1 MINGKR
7 IVVVLPAY
15 NAEKTL
21 EATVRDL
28 PETVD
33 ECILVDDGSSDGT
46 VALARS
52 LNLTVYVH
60 DKNRGYGGNQKTCYA
75 QALLRGADVVVM
87 THPDYQYSPL
97 LISSMAGMV
106 AYGVYDLALG
116 SRILGGG
123 ALRGGMPVYKYIS
136 NRALTTFQNLAMGAS
151 LSEYHT
157 GYRAFSRELLRA
169 LPLERNSEDFLFDNQ
184 VLAQAVMLD
193 ARIGEISCPTKYFPE
208 ASSIN
213 LRRSTIYGLGVV
225 RTAIEFRLFRLGLLR
240 TPSSICRW
248 TGSNGRSRECWRS
261 GRVQATLEPTEA
273 AAPRAAAGSGETV
286 HPLVLA
292 LAVPAM
298 LLALLSSCRF

>member
-1 MINGKR
+1 MINGKK

-136 NRALTTFQNLAMGAS
+136 NRALT
-151 LSEYHT
+151 
-157 GYRAFSRELLRA
+157 AFRELSDGSEPSRNTTQA
-169 LPLERNSEDFLFDNQ
+169 TERSAGSCCARCRSNGTRGIFCSITR
-184 VLAQAVMLD
+184 VLAQAVMLH

-208 ASSIN
+208 ASWIN
-213 LRRSTIYGLGVV
+213 LAPQHHLRAWALYERRL
-225 RTAIEFRLFRLGLLR
+225 
-240 TPSSICRW
+240 
-248 TGSNGRSRECWRS
+248 NS
-261 GRVQATLEPTEA
+261 GC
-273 AAPRAAAGSGETV
+273 SG
-286 HPLVLA
+286 
-292 LAVPAM
+292 
-298 LLALLSSCRF
+298 

>member
-1 MINGKR
+1 MINGKK

-46 VALARS
+46 VALART

-136 NRALTTFQNLAMGAS
+136 NRALTAFQNLAMGAS

-225 RTAIEFRLFRLGLLR
+225 RTALEFRLFRLGLLR
-240 TPSSICRW
+240 
-248 TGSNGRSRECWRS
+248 
-261 GRVQATLEPTEA
+261 
-273 AAPRAAAGSGETV
+273 APIFDLPVDRIERPVEG
-286 HPLVLA
+286 VLA
-292 LAVPAM
+292 GRAGESHA
-298 LLALLSSCRF
+298 

>member
-1 MINGKR
+1 
-7 IVVVLPAY
+7 LPAY

-33 ECILVDDGSSDGT
+33 AAILVDDGSSDGT
-46 VALARS
+46 VALARR
-52 LNLTVYVH
+52 LGLAVYVH
-60 DKNRGYGGNQKTCYA
+60 DRNRGYGGNQKTCYA
-75 QALLRGADVVVM
+75 QALLAGADVVVM

-97 LISSMAGMV
+97 LITSMASMV

-123 ALRGGMPVYKYIS
+123 ALRGGMPLYKYIS
-136 NRALTTFQNLAMGAS
+136 NRALTTFQNIAMGAS

-169 LPLERNSEDFLFDNQ
+169 LPLERNSDDFLFDNQ
-184 VLAQAVMLD
+184 ILAQSVMLD

-213 LRRSTIYGLGVV
+213 FRRSAVYGLGVV
-225 RTAIEFRLFRLGLLR
+225 RTAVEFRLAKWGIYRNPLFILPGGK
-240 TPSSICRW
+240 ID
-248 TGSNGRSRECWRS
+248 
-261 GRVQATLEPTEA
+261 RVVE
-273 AAPRAAAGSGETV
+273 G
-286 HPLVLA
+286 VLA
-292 LAVPAM
+292 ERAGAIRGVFKSIA
-298 LLALLSSCRF
+298 